1 MIEFVVVAVGRLWK
15 TPFSKACV
23 KVEGGGLGASFAQA
37 VRRPTRPPCGKVGLG
52 GGASFPQGGR
62 RRVGKYDQAGA
73 IAGSRWNTWSR
84 WLLQARKGSDA
95 VDRRSL
101 GSSPSTSK
109 VAASRIPPLEP
120 ERLLEDKLG

>member
-1 MIEFVVVAVGRLWK
+1 MTEFVVAVVGRLWK
-15 TPFSKACV
+15 TRFSKACV
-23 KVEGGGLGASFAQA
+23 KVEGGGLGASFAQ
-37 VRRPTRPPCGKVGLG
+37 
-52 GGASFPQGGR
+52 GGR
-62 RRVGKYDQAGA
+62 RRVGKCDQAGA
-73 IAGSRWNTWSR
+73 IGGSRWNTWSR